1 MNKIKSDMKKTTLV
15 LACLI
20 LNLFHLNGQIGTRFW
35 FAPPDVSW
43 DHAQDSKPLNL
54 HITAVYNTHVI
65 ISRPADPGFTPIE
78 FDLNQQQTQTIQLD
92 AILAVTDIEVYARDR
107 FAGNFLQN
115 KGFLIQSDPG
125 EITAYYELAGNPN
138 TDIIALKAANALG
151 KDFWVS
157 TQRKYKNHGYSDDY
171 SGFVIVA
178 TKDGTTVNIDPNGN
192 TLAYSG
198 TTAYNVTLNKGQSF
212 AVRAAGQAPAQH
224 IFGIRVTSNNDI
236 TIIVFDDSMQ
246 IDDGGGNWDIF
257 ADQLVPTSLVGT
269 EYIVLH
275 GWVWD
280 RVTSTADGE
289 AIFITPTQDGTFIE
303 IDGVPVA
310 GPLAAGSYFEYTI
323 TKTVPPL
330 VTYVWASKPVYVN
343 HISGYSTQPLITN
356 AGRELGGAILPPI
369 DKCTG
374 SHSVTV
380 KRTPAPGF
388 VFFNNLMVRN
398 DTVASSPNRN
408 QAIHNFT
415 YSIDGGPPQVI
426 PASHFTYIMDSA
438 FAIYDRTKAGGAAYY
453 NSVSD
458 GQILRV
464 DNPIARFHLG
474 VMQAIQSPGC
484 KYGYF
489 SDYAASDASAG
500 VGGYTLGPSDY
511 VCSLNPVQL
520 VANGGTWYQWGGTF
534 DPLLVNRLDHDDI
547 AAPYFFPDSA
557 AVYYFYVLVG
567 GECQSQDSLNIEV
580 IVGEEYASNF
590 SFSADVGCSPF
601 TTDLTNLSDTNAPI
615 QIWNIIPA
623 VGSAYE
629 LNQDTLPLTFPLTLP
644 ENFTDSIQTHT
655 VRLIVK
661 GPSNSCP
668 TSKTK
673 EIKVKPFIKAN
684 FGAFDTIGC
693 QPLLVNFNDSSYG
706 NLDTINGFLWD
717 FGDNSQTFDRNTS
730 HVYYNYGLDDTTYI
744 SKLVVT
750 SPFDCMDSLTQNIIV
765 HPRVRAAMAVN
776 TSASCSPLDITI
788 DPGNS
793 IGVDTFYWHV
803 VSPTADTLY
812 QTESDNPV
820 TLYHQDITYASP
832 DTIYVNL
839 MGMNRMGCTDSFPQ
853 RNIVVFPEVNA
864 LFEILNDTICDADSI
879 LFTNTSQGFDLFY
892 NWDFD
897 DGSVL
902 QDTTGTDYTH
912 PFFNRSD
919 VDSAYR
925 VTLTATSAYFCE
937 DEFDT
942 VVIVHPYIKANFGLD
957 YENNCTPI
965 LSTFSN
971 MSIRG
976 HEFEWDFGDGTGST
990 TTDTSF
996 THQYWNN
1003 DPDNDTTYTIQ
1014 LIARNNEGCSD
1025 TTYRTLNIF
1034 PHVVAA
1040 FGISDSVGCSPLNV
1054 SFTNTSTGGLLSF
1067 LWDFGNGTSSTNP
1080 NPIPRNYTNY
1090 TDNDTS
1096 YIISLTAVNPN
1107 GCDSV
1112 MFDTV
1117 SVFAFIDADFNLPQA
1132 DSCSPFVIH
1141 PDNLSSAGANFFEW
1155 DLLNSGL
1162 PTDYNVIPDFG
1173 TLSNTG
1179 LTTDTL
1185 YLRLIAYGVN
1195 DPEHLAC
1202 ADRDSVMVLV
1212 YPELDVD
1219 FTLDALQ
1226 SCQPY
1231 VSNITNLTNLPTG
1244 NTFQWFIDSTFY
1256 SSARDPMPLNIENL
1270 EDYDVD
1276 HIIRLSGQSNHGCRD
1291 TAWQTITVYSLVDA
1305 RFTLNKSGICSADS
1319 FEIDRRTSRGGIIEY
1334 QWDFAGNI
1342 EIRDDSIFNYTF
1354 ENTTSSVPVQRQI
1367 ILTVRNSHNCTSN
1380 ISRTINVYPEVRAN
1394 FAIDDSAVCYPHET
1408 TFTNST
1414 ENASI
1419 YFWDFGDGSG
1429 SNNANPIP
1437 HEFENFDNITDQ
1449 TYTIRLIARSQYNCY
1464 DSINRGI
1471 TVYAKP
1477 DAEFYFPV
1485 SVDCPPFEASMVNE
1499 SQGYNLT
1506 YLWDF
1511 GDGTTSP
1518 LETPDD
1524 HTFSNPGSTVIDIP
1538 ITLIVTSGR
1547 GCQDTIVRVLNVYP
1561 DVAVDFTASDYEG
1574 CSPLLV
1580 YFNGQASN
1588 VSNML
1593 WYIDGLAFST
1603 LEDPQYQFVN
1613 NTPDTREFEVEFSAH
1628 SSYGC
1633 SDDTTKII
1641 TVFSSPSAEFIP
1653 DPLTQ
1658 DYNTD
1663 EDQTLVTF
1671 DNQTL
1676 FQDNWEYFWDYGDG
1690 NTDNNSEPL
1699 FNYYYG
1705 DNFWGPPDQ
1714 NGRIPVY
1721 LVAWNTEYPEC
1732 RDTVHY
1738 NIYIKAPLPEIAL
1751 DEDISGCEPFTVDFA
1766 ATVDYAYEEQYEWDF
1781 GVEGAVSNE
1790 SEPTYTYNEPG
1801 VYTAKLIVHG
1811 DGGTNWDYRIIT
1823 VNPKPDISFTF
1834 NDSVLYVRSQNHPD
1848 EIVNFYNHTPFAET
1862 YMWEFDLITPTF
1874 EEIAD
1879 SMEHG
1884 GPDSELKDPSWFYDR
1899 TGLYYVGLIATS
1911 DQTCS
1916 DTLIHPIPIQ
1926 VLGEGR
1932 IQFPTG
1938 FFVNPSAPRDGYVS
1952 DPRDPDVN
1960 IFRAYGEGVE
1970 KFKLEIYNRWGV
1982 LVFESKDIN
1991 YGWNG
1996 FIDGKPAKQDVYVW
2010 RARGKFTNGES
2021 FSMSGDVT
2029 LIIGDPR

>member
-1 MNKIKSDMKKTTLV
+1 MKKTTLI

-20 LNLFHLNGQIGTRFW
+20 LNLYHLNGQIGTRFW
-35 FAPPDVSW
+35 FAAPDVSW

-171 SGFVIVA
+171 SGFVVVA
-178 TKDGTTVNIDPNGN
+178 TQDGTTVSINPNGN
-192 TLAYSG
+192 NLAYSG

-224 IFGIRVTSNNDI
+224 IFGIRVTSNKNI
-236 TIIVFDDSMQ
+236 TIIIFDDSMQ

-257 ADQLVPTSLVGT
+257 ADQIVPTSLVGI

-280 RVTSTADGE
+280 RVTSTKDGE

-356 AGRELGGAILPPI
+356 AARELGGAILPPI

-388 VFFNNLMVRN
+388 VFFNNLVVRN
-398 DTVASSPNRN
+398 DTAASSPNRN

-464 DNPIARFHLG
+464 ENPIARFHLG

-520 VANGGTWYQWGGTF
+520 VANGGIWYKWGGTF
-534 DPLLVNRLDHDDI
+534 DPLLVNKLDFDDI
-547 AAPYFFPDSA
+547 PAPYFFPDSA
-557 AVYYFYVLVG
+557 GVYYFYVLLG
-567 GECQSQDSLNIEV
+567 GECQTQDSINIEV

-601 TTDLTNLSDTNAPI
+601 TTNLTNLSDTNAPI

-644 ENFTDSIQTHT
+644 ENYTDSIQTHT
-655 VRLIVK
+655 VKLIVK

-668 TSKTK
+668 TNKTK
-673 EIKVKPFIKAN
+673 EIKVKPYIKAN

-693 QPLLVNFNDSSYG
+693 QPLLVNFSDSSYG

-717 FGDNSQTFDRNTS
+717 FGDNSQTFDRSTS
-730 HVYYNYGLDDTTYI
+730 HVYNNYGLDDTTFI

-750 SPFDCMDSLTQNIIV
+750 SPFDCMDSLTQNIVV
-765 HPRVRAAMAVN
+765 HPRVHTAMAIETAV
-776 TSASCSPLDITI
+776 SCSPLDIVI

-793 IGVDTFYWHV
+793 KGVDTFFWHV
-803 VSPTADTLY
+803 QSPTADTIY
-812 QTESDNPV
+812 ETTNDNPV
-820 TLYHQDITYASP
+820 TLYHQDITYSSP

-853 RNIVVFPEVNA
+853 QNIVVFPEVNA
-864 LFEILNDTICDADSI
+864 LFEIPNDTICDGDSI
-879 LFTNTSQGFDLFY
+879 NFINNSQGFQLFY

-897 DGSVL
+897 DGSIY
-902 QDTTGTDYTH
+902 QDTTGSDYTH
-912 PFFNRSD
+912 AFFNRSD
-919 VDSAYR
+919 ADSAFR

-937 DEFDT
+937 SKFDT
-942 VVIVHPYIKANFGLD
+942 VIIVHPYVKANFSLG
-957 YENNCTPI
+957 YETNCTPI

-971 MSIRG
+971 YSTRG
-976 HEFEWDFGDGTGST
+976 HNFEWDFGDGTNST
-990 TTDTSF
+990 TAAPTF
-996 THQYWNN
+996 THQYWNP

-1014 LIARNNEGCSD
+1014 LVAHNNEGCSD
-1025 TTYRTLNIF
+1025 TAYHSLDIY

-1054 SFTNTSTGGLLSF
+1054 SITNSSTGGLLTYV
-1067 LWDFGNGTSSTNP
+1067 WDFGNNRISTNP
-1080 NPIPRNYTNY
+1080 SPPPITYTNI
-1090 TDNDTS
+1090 TANDTS
-1096 YIISLTAVNPN
+1096 YIISLTAFSPN
-1107 GCDSV
+1107 GCDSTT
-1112 MFDTV
+1112 FDTV
-1117 SVFAFIDADFNLPQA
+1117 SVFAFIDANFYLLPA
-1132 DSCSPFVIH
+1132 DSCSPFILH
-1141 PDNLSSAGANFFEW
+1141 PDNLSSAGANIFEW
-1155 DLLNSGL
+1155 DLINSGL
-1162 PTDYNVIPDFG
+1162 PTDNNVIPDFG
-1173 TLSNTG
+1173 TLTNNSI
-1179 LTTDTL
+1179 TTDTL
-1185 YLRLIAYGVN
+1185 FLRLIAYGAN

-1219 FTLDALQ
+1219 FTLDDGLA

-1231 VSNITNLTNLPTG
+1231 ISTITNNTNIPSG
-1244 NTFQWFIDSTFY
+1244 NAFQWFIDDIYY
-1256 SSARDPMPLNIENL
+1256 SSARDPLPLNIPNY
-1270 EDYDVD
+1270 EDTDVD
-1276 HIIRLSGQSNHGCRD
+1276 HVIRLSGQSMHGCRD
-1291 TAWQTITVYSLVDA
+1291 TAWQTVTVYSLVDA
-1305 RFTLNKSGICSADS
+1305 HFTVNKSGICSADS
-1319 FEIDRRTSRGGIIEY
+1319 FEIDRRASRGGIVEY
-1334 QWDFAGNI
+1334 EWDFAGDI
-1342 EIRDDSIFNYTF
+1342 QIRDDSIFNYSF
-1354 ENTTSSVPVQRQI
+1354 ENTASSVPLTRQI
-1367 ILTVRNSHNCTSN
+1367 TLTIRNSHDCTSDISN
-1380 ISRTINVYPEVRAN
+1380 IIDVYPEVRAD
-1394 FAIDDSAVCYPHET
+1394 FAIDDSTVCYPYLT
-1408 TFTNST
+1408 TFANTT

-1419 YFWDFGDGSG
+1419 FYWDFGDGTG
-1429 SNNANPIP
+1429 SNNSTPVP
-1437 HEFENFDNITDQ
+1437 HVFANFDNTTDE
-1449 TYTIRLIARSQYNCY
+1449 TYTINMLARSPYNCY
-1464 DSINRGI
+1464 DSIMRGI

-1499 SQGYNLT
+1499 SEGYNLA

-1511 GDGTTSP
+1511 GDGTTSL
-1518 LETPDD
+1518 LENPD
-1524 HTFSNPGSTVIDIP
+1524 HTFSNPGTTIIDIP
-1538 ITLIVTSGR
+1538 ITLEVTSGR
-1547 GCQDTIVRVLNVYP
+1547 SCMDTVVRVLNVYP
-1561 DVAVDFTASDYEG
+1561 DVVVNFTASDNEG
-1574 CSPLLV
+1574 CSPLTV
-1580 YFNGQASN
+1580 NFNGQASN
-1588 VSNML
+1588 VSNMI

-1603 LEDPQYQFVN
+1603 LEDPSYRFVN
-1613 NTPDTREFEVEFSAH
+1613 NTPSTRDYDITFSAH
-1628 SSYGC
+1628 SIYGC
-1633 SDDTTKII
+1633 GDDTTKTI
-1641 TVFSSPSAEFIP
+1641 TIYSSPTAEFIP
-1653 DPLTQ
+1653 EPRQQ
-1658 DYNTD
+1658 DYNTED
-1663 EDQTLVTF
+1663 DQTLVTF
-1671 DNQTL
+1671 SNETL
-1676 FQDNWEYFWDYGDG
+1676 FQNNWSYYWDFGDG
-1690 NTDNNSEPL
+1690 NTGDNSEAS

-1705 DNFWGPPDQ
+1705 DHFWGPVDE
-1714 NGRIPVY
+1714 NGKIPVY
-1721 LVAWNTEYPEC
+1721 LIAWNDEYPEC
-1732 RDTVHY
+1732 HDTVQY
-1738 NIYIKAPLPEIAL
+1738 DIYIRAPLPEIAL
-1751 DEDISGCEPFTVDFA
+1751 EEDVSGCVPLTIDFS
-1766 ATVDYAYEEQYEWDF
+1766 ATVDYAYEDDFEWNF
-1781 GVEGAVSNE
+1781 GIPGEVSNVP
-1790 SEPTYTYNEPG
+1790 EPSYTYTEPG
-1801 VYTAKLIVHG
+1801 YYTVMLVVRG
-1811 DGGTNWDYRIIT
+1811 DGGTNWDSRFIR
-1823 VNPKPDISFTF
+1823 VNPKPDIHFTF
-1834 NDSVLYVRSQNHPD
+1834 NDSVVFVMSQNHPD
-1848 EIVNFYNHTPFAET
+1848 EIINFYNQT
-1862 YMWEFDLITPTF
+1862 TF
-1874 EEIAD
+1874 GQDYYWGFNLPVYDYNEVPNYVDTALVAYSLD
-1879 SMEHG
+1879 
-1884 GPDSELKDPSWFYDR
+1884 KDPSWYYDE
-1899 TGLYYVGLIATS
+1899 TGMYYVFLIAQS
-1911 DQTCS
+1911 DQGCY
-1916 DTLIHPIPIQ
+1916 DTLINPVPIN

-1932 IQFPTG
+1932 LQFPTG
-1938 FFVNPSAPRDGYVS
+1938 FFVNPSAPRDGNIT

-1970 KFKLEIYNRWGV
+1970 KFKLEVYNRWGV
-1982 LVFESKDIN
+1982 LVFESNDIN

-1996 FIDGKPAKQDVYVW
+1996 FIDGKAAKQDVYVW
-2010 RARGKFTNGES
+2010 RARGRFTNGEP
-2021 FSMSGDVT
+2021 FVMSGDVA
-2029 LIIGDPR
+2029 LIIGDPY